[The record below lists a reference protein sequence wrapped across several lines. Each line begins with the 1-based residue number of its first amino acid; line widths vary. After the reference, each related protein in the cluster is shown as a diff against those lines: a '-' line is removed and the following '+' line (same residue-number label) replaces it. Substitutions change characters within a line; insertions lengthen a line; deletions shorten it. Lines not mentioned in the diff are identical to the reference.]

1 LEANMRGQEANH
13 HPGGDLAN
21 SDAFSRRAWALL
33 SNPLRA
39 DSSTHLPLRSYR
51 SAFSFE
57 TRVDDDLRTCGVV
70 VDRPGRC
77 AIDLDG
83 LNFNLLTA
91 AAAGTPEAAAR
102 GKVVLVGGDGVAVF
116 QTKPGANPELAWC
129 GNGSATVALVLGRRR
144 AAFDVFGPDGKVVR
158 VDQTLVGASVRQAW
172 TLSDFS
178 IAEAN
183 WLGRPAIRCS
193 GLNTYAVVVGPL
205 PTGVTPD
212 EARRALAGPGLTAK
226 LMVVTPSATGV
237 PHVAFHNAH
246 GLHGAAPTTGVATL
260 AILARR
266 SRLVGGVISGGAV
279 IYDSKA
285 GTVEAPL
292 PNILIEPAGA
302 ISVVM
307 PSVDVKLSP
316 LIERDW
322 Q

>member
-1 LEANMRGQEANH
+1 MNKSQTR
-13 HPGGDLAN
+13 
-21 SDAFSRRAWALL
+21 AFEVTYHSKPFMFQTAESLL
-33 SNPLRA
+33 GIAAGPNWY
-39 DSSTHLPLRSYR
+39 LPSPPQLHR
-51 SAFSFE
+51 SAVIFE
-57 TRVDDDLRTCGVV
+57 TWVGDDLRTCGVV
-70 VDRPGRC
+70 VGRPGRH
-77 AIDLDG
+77 AIDLGG
-83 LNFNLLTA
+83 LDLNLLTA
-91 AAAGTPEAAAR
+91 AAAGVPDAAAR
-102 GKVVLVGGDGVAVF
+102 GKLVLLGDDGVAVF
-116 QTKPGANPELAWC
+116 QTKPGAHPELAWC

-144 AAFDVFGPDGKVVR
+144 AAFDVFGPDGKVVG
-158 VDQTLVGASVRQAW
+158 VVQTLAGTSVKQAW

-205 PTGVTPD
+205 PAGVTPD
-212 EARRALAGPGLTAK
+212 EARCAVAGPGLTAK
-226 LMVVTPSATGV
+226 LVVVTPTATGV

-279 IYDSKA
+279 IYDTKA

-292 PNILIEPAGA
+292 PDILMEPAGA